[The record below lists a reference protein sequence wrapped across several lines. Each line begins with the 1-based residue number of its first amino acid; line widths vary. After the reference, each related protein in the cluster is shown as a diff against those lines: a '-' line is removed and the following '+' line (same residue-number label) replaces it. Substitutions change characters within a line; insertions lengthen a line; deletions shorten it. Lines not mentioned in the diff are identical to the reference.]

1 MRKIIFNTTVA
12 ALMLVPA
19 LSLAQ
24 RHSEGRGT
32 IKCESQRNRHTYCRT
47 YTTGR
52 VELRRQLSNA
62 PCREY
67 DTWGSTGDGS
77 GVWVRDG
84 CRAEF
89 VVREQ
94 HWGRGRDYDRRGY
107 GRDYDRDRGGSGRT
121 FTCKSKHYAYN
132 HCSVPG
138 GRARRVE
145 LVRQLSDA
153 RCERGYSWG
162 EDSHGVWVM
171 NGCEGEF
178 RAR

>member
-1 MRKIIFNTTVA
+1 MRKIFFTATLTT
-12 ALMLVPA
+12 LLLVPA
-19 LSLAQ
+19 LSFAQ
-24 RHSEGRGT
+24 RHHHGDSKRIT
-32 IKCESQRNRHTYCRT
+32 CESQSNRHSYCRT

-52 VELRRQLSNA
+52 VELRRQLSDA

-67 DTWGSTGDGS
+67 DTWGATGDGS
-77 GVWVRDG
+77 GIWVRNG

-89 VVREQ
+89 TVREQ
-94 HWGRGRDYDRRGY
+94 HWGGGY
-107 GRDYDRDRGGSGRT
+107 GGGHHGGGYGRT
-121 FTCKSKHYAYN
+121 FTCKSQHYAYN

-138 GRARRVE
+138 GKGRGVE

-153 RCERGYSWG
+153 RCERGNNWG
-162 EDSHGVWVM
+162 EDRRGIWVM